1 MSYNGSIK
9 IAIVEDDL
17 TYANQLQEYL
27 LKYCDDFH
35 ESFDICTYSDGDAIV
50 DDYHSQFDI
59 ILMDVEMRFM
69 DGMSAAE
76 EIRKVDKEVVIIFI
90 TNMPQY
96 AIRGYAV
103 EALDYVLKPVSYFAF
118 SQRLSR
124 AIGRMKKREQKSIII
139 SVKGGNVR
147 LDINSIYY
155 IESQGHDIIY
165 HTSSGE
171 YVTNGTMKDTE
182 EVLRPLH
189 FFRGSKW
196 YIINLQQV
204 EGLEDRSAR
213 LKGGKTIPL
222 SRGRKKEFMEALAQY
237 WGEVMK

>member
-1 MSYNGSIK
+1 MIK
-9 IAIVEDDL
+9 IAIVDDDIS
-17 TYANQLQEYL
+17 YANQLEEYL
-27 LKYCDDFH
+27 RKYESDFS
-35 ESFDICTYSDGDAIV
+35 ESFEVKVYLDGDTLV
-50 DDYHSQFDI
+50 EDYHSQFDI
-59 ILMDVEMRFM
+59 IFMDVEMRFM

-103 EALDYVLKPVSYFAF
+103 EALDYILKPVNYFAF

-124 AIGRMKKREQKSIII
+124 AISRMKKREQKSLIIP
-139 SVKGGNVR
+139 VKGGSVR
-147 LDINSIYY
+147 LDVGAIHY

-165 HTSSGE
+165 HTTTGE
-171 YVTNGTMKDTE
+171 YVSTGTMKELE
-182 EVLRPLH
+182 ESLKSFH

-196 YIINLQQV
+196 YLINLQQV
-204 EGLEDRSAR
+204 EALGDGSAK
-213 LKGGKTIPL
+213 LKGGKDVPL

-237 WGEVMK
+237 WGEVIK

>member
-1 MSYNGSIK
+1 MIR
-9 IAIVEDDL
+9 IAIVEDDI
-17 TYANQLQEYL
+17 TYSEQLKEYL
-27 LKYCDDFH
+27 RRYEADF
-35 ESFDICTYSDGDAIV
+35 SDTFDVTCYFDGDEIV
-50 DDYHSQFDI
+50 EDYHSQFDI

-76 EIRKVDKEVVIIFI
+76 AIRRVDKEVVIIFI

-96 AIRGYAV
+96 AIKGYAV
-103 EALDYVLKPVSYFAF
+103 EALDYILKPVSYFAF

-124 AIGRMKKREQKSIII
+124 AVSRMKNREQKSVVIPI
-139 SVKGGNVR
+139 KGGTARV
-147 LDINSIYY
+147 DINSIYY

-171 YVTNGTMKDTE
+171 YTSYGTMKDTE
-182 EVLRPLH
+182 DALCEMH

-196 YIINLQQV
+196 YLINLRHV
-204 EGLEDRSAR
+204 EGISDGCAK
-213 LKGGKTIPL
+213 LKGGTSLTL
-222 SRGRKKEFMEALAQY
+222 SRGRKKEFMEALAHY